1 MSVDEIPVETPATI
15 LEAAELAPPAL
26 SCPVVGIG
34 ASAGGL
40 AAFEAFF
47 SGMPADSDPG
57 MAFVL
62 VQHLAPDHKSVLT
75 DLIQRHTRMKVLEV
89 EDGMQVNANCVYI
102 IAPNRDMALINGK
115 LQLLEPAEPRGR
127 RLPIDFFFRSL
138 AQDQHE
144 RAIGIVLSGTGSDGM
159 LGVRAIKGEGGMVM
173 AQTPASCEFNG
184 MPSSA
189 ISTGLVDFV
198 MTPVEMPAQIISY
211 TKYAFSV
218 PAMAPRHVR
227 PFPDNALSKVFVL
240 VRNQIGH
247 DFSQYKPST
256 IHRRIERRMAVHQLD
271 NVDDYVRYLQN
282 NPAETE
288 ALFRDLLIGVTNFF
302 RDPDA
307 FAMLEEKIIPSLF
320 EGKQPGAALR
330 VWVPGCSTGEEAY
343 SIAILLQEKM
353 DALRQNYRI
362 QIFGT
367 DIDSQAIA
375 VARTGVYPASIAADV
390 SAQRLA
396 RFFLIEPGGQ
406 SYRIQKKIRDMLIFS
421 THDVIRDPPFSKVD
435 LLSCRNVMIYM
446 DLSLQKK
453 LIPMFHYAL
462 NPNGILFLGNSEGV
476 GAYEN
481 AFSVLDSKAKLYR
494 RRSDFQSPSRPEFRP
509 PTSPTKP
516 FELGDIRALRPVKL
530 PLRELTE
537 RALLEQV
544 APAAALVNAQGDIF
558 YLHGRTGRYLEPAE
572 GEVSINNI
580 LKMARE
586 GLRYELGAALHQALS
601 SKAPVQV
608 PGLRVKLNQEV
619 LGLNLLVRQVPM
631 DPQQGEQAPLY
642 LVVLEEVPVPPQ
654 PAVDVEAAATTD
666 TPGASAQADARI
678 AALRHEL
685 QAKEQFLQA
694 VNAQLETSNEQLK
707 SSNEEMQSINEEF
720 QASNEELET
729 SREEMQSINEELA
742 TVNTELQA
750 KVAELSRAN
759 NDMNNLLAGTDI
771 ATVFIDPQLRILRFT
786 PKASQIIHLMPVD
799 IGRPV
804 AHLASNLVGYAQLV
818 PDAQAVLDT
827 LQPKEVTVQS
837 QSGDWYLLRMLPYR
851 TLENQ
856 VQGVVITFVNIT
868 QLKQQ
873 AAELKQ
879 AADALYRLAVV
890 LRDSHDAITVQD
902 LAGQILAWNPG
913 AQRLYGWTEAQALRM
928 NVRQRIPAGH
938 QDEELAKVIQLSQA
952 AVLEPYRSE
961 RLNQQG
967 KSVPVS
973 LIASALLN
981 QTGEV
986 YAIATTERLL
996 EPAHD

>member
-1 MSVDEIPVETPATI
+1 MSVEETPVEATAPS
-15 LEAAELAPPAL
+15 LEVTDLGSPAL
-26 SCPVVGIG
+26 PCPVVGIG

-102 IAPNRDMALINGK
+102 IAPNRDMAFINGK

-173 AQTPASCEFNG
+173 AQTPTSCEFNG

-189 ISTGLVDFV
+189 ISTGLVDLV
-198 MTPVEMPAQIISY
+198 MTPVEMPAQIIAY
-211 TKYAFSV
+211 TKYAFTLPV
-218 PAMAPRHVR
+218 LPPRHAK
-227 PFPDNALSKVFVL
+227 PFSDNALSKVFVL

-302 RDPDA
+302 RDPEA
-307 FAMLEEKIIPSLF
+307 FASLEETVIPSLF

-375 VARTGVYPASIAADV
+375 VARTGMYPASIAADV
-390 SAQRLA
+390 TAQRLA
-396 RFFLIEPGGQ
+396 RFFSIEPGGQ
-406 SYRIQKKIRDMLIFS
+406 TYRIQKKIRDMLIFS

-462 NPNGILFLGNSEGV
+462 NPNGIMFLGNSEGI
-476 GAYEN
+476 GAYES
-481 AFSVLDSKAKLYR
+481 AFTVLDSKAKLYR

-509 PTSPTKP
+509 PTTPTKP
-516 FELGDIRALRPVKL
+516 FELGDSRALRPVKL

-544 APAAALVNAQGDIF
+544 APAAALVNALGDIF

-601 SKAPVQV
+601 SKAPVRV
-608 PGLRVKLNQEV
+608 SGLRVKLNQEV
-619 LGLNLLVRQVPM
+619 LGVNLLVRQVPM

-642 LVVLEEVPVPPQ
+642 LVVMEEAPVPPA
-654 PAVDVEAAATTD
+654 PAVAAGQA
-666 TPGASAQADARI
+666 PESPEASAQSDARV
-678 AALRHEL
+678 AELHHAL

-742 TVNTELQA
+742 TVNAELQA

-759 NDMNNLLAGTDI
+759 NDMNNLLAGTEI
-771 ATVFIDPQLRILRFT
+771 ATVFIDPQLHILRFT

-837 QSGDWYLLRMLPYR
+837 QNGDWYLLRMLPYR

-856 VQGVVITFVNIT
+856 VQGVVITFFNIT

-879 AADALYRLAVV
+879 AAEALYRLAVV

-913 AQRLYGWTEAQALRM
+913 AQRLYGWTEAEALRM

-938 QDEELAKVIQLSQA
+938 QDEELAKVLQLSQA
-952 AVLEPYRSE
+952 AVMEPYRSE
-961 RLNQQG
+961 RLNQGG

-996 EPAHD
+996 EPTHD

>member
-1 MSVDEIPVETPATI
+1 
-15 LEAAELAPPAL
+15 
-26 SCPVVGIG
+26 
-34 ASAGGL
+34 
-40 AAFEAFF
+40 
-47 SGMPADSDPG
+47 
-57 MAFVL
+57 
-62 VQHLAPDHKSVLT
+62 
-75 DLIQRHTRMKVLEV
+75 
-89 EDGMQVNANCVYI
+89 
-102 IAPNRDMALINGK
+102 
-115 LQLLEPAEPRGR
+115 
-127 RLPIDFFFRSL
+127 
-138 AQDQHE
+138 
-144 RAIGIVLSGTGSDGM
+144 
-159 LGVRAIKGEGGMVM
+159 
-173 AQTPASCEFNG
+173 
-184 MPSSA
+184 
-189 ISTGLVDFV
+189 
-198 MTPVEMPAQIISY
+198 
-211 TKYAFSV
+211 
-218 PAMAPRHVR
+218 
-227 PFPDNALSKVFVL
+227 LSKVFVL

-256 IHRRIERRMAVHQLD
+256 IHRRIERRMAVHQLV

-307 FAMLEEKIIPSLF
+307 FALLEEKVIPGLF
-320 EGKQPGAALR
+320 EGKPLGAALR

-353 DALRQNYRI
+353 DDLRQNYRI

-375 VARTGVYPASIAADV
+375 VARTGSYPASIAADI

-396 RFFLIEPGGQ
+396 RFFTIEPDGQ
-406 SYRIQKKIRDMLIFS
+406 AYRIQKKIRDMLIFS

-435 LLSCRNVMIYM
+435 LLSCRNVLIYM

-476 GAYEN
+476 GAYEG

-509 PTSPTKP
+509 PNAPVKP
-516 FELGDIRALRPVKL
+516 IELGNIRALRPAKL

-558 YLHGRTGRYLEPAE
+558 YLHGRTGKYLEPAA
-572 GEVSINNI
+572 GEAGVNNI

-586 GLRYELGAALHQALS
+586 GLRYELGAALHQAIT
-601 SKAPVQV
+601 SKVPVRV
-608 PGLRVKLNQEV
+608 PSLRVKFNQEV
-619 LGLNLLVRQVPM
+619 FLLNLLVHQVQAEP
-631 DPQQGEQAPLY
+631 PQEEQAPLY
-642 LVVLEEVPVPPQ
+642 LVVLQDAPELSPTSADAGQVPQ
-654 PAVDVEAAATTD
+654 
-666 TPGASAQADARI
+666 TPEASAESDARI
-678 AALRHEL
+678 VELRREL

-694 VNAQLETSNEQLK
+694 INAQLETSNEQLK

-759 NDMNNLLAGTDI
+759 NDMNNLLAGTEI
-771 ATVFIDPQLRILRFT
+771 ATVFFDAKLCILRFT
-786 PKASQIIHLMPVD
+786 PTASQIIHLMPTD

-804 AHLASNLVGYAQLV
+804 AHLASNLVGYEQLV

-837 QSGDWYLLRMLPYR
+837 QSGDWFLLRMLPYR
-851 TLENQ
+851 TLENR
-856 VQGVVITFVNIT
+856 VQGVVITFFNIT

-873 AAELKQ
+873 AEELKK
-879 AADALYRLAVV
+879 AADDLYRLAVV

-913 AQRLYGWTEAQALRM
+913 AQRLYGWTEAQALGL
-928 NVRQRIPAGH
+928 NVRQRIPEGH
-938 QDEELAKVIQLSQA
+938 QDEELAKVLKLSQA

-967 KSVPVS
+967 ERVPVS
-973 LIASALLN
+973 LIATALLN
-981 QTGEV
+981 QAGQV

-996 EPAHD
+996 EPAA